1 MKHKVGDQL
10 EPGIR
15 HEDVQQHKQ
24 QQPAIASARRCLDCR
39 SGHARSPLAFY
50 YRNQP
55 WTAAEE
61 IASAPPTPG
70 PARRKRAILPFVA
83 LTATSQTGT
92 EPLAAAA
99 ATAARPSLLADYAT
113 LFKLR
118 VSAMVLITAAAGFY
132 LGSLRSG
139 ISPFNAGI
147 VKALFGI
154 AVVTCGASALN
165 QALERGTDRL
175 MLRTRNRPMAA
186 GRISLA
192 HGLIVG
198 FLGVFLGSLY
208 LARATNP
215 LTGTLTLLT
224 AVAYVAIYT
233 PLKRVS
239 TINTFIG
246 AFPGALPPLIG
257 WTAARGLIEWP
268 GIALFAILFV
278 WQFPHFMAIGWMY
291 REDYARAGIRLT
303 ATLADTRYAARS
315 TVVQAIFYAT
325 LMVAVSLWPFAL
337 GTTGATYAAAAALL
351 SLGYLWYTI
360 RFSQIGFGKAV
371 RSPHLSE
378 ANAQSDC
385 QPARDL
391 LHASIIYLPLLLA
404 AMMLGARGRLLF

>member
-1 MKHKVGDQL
+1 
-10 EPGIR
+10 
-15 HEDVQQHKQ
+15 
-24 QQPAIASARRCLDCR
+24 
-39 SGHARSPLAFY
+39 
-50 YRNQP
+50 
-55 WTAAEE
+55 
-61 IASAPPTPG
+61 
-70 PARRKRAILPFVA
+70 VA
-83 LTATSQTGT
+83 LTATSQNPTQ
-92 EPLAAAA
+92 PLASAAA
-99 ATAARPSLLADYAT
+99 SKARPSLLADYAT

-118 VSAMVLITAAAGFY
+118 VSTMVLITSAAGFY

-139 ISPFNAGI
+139 ISPFNAGM
-147 VKALFGI
+147 VKALVGI
-154 AVVTCGASALN
+154 GVVTCGASALN
-165 QALERGTDRL
+165 QVLERKTDRL
-175 MLRTRNRPMAA
+175 MLRTCNRPMAA

-233 PLKRVS
+233 PLKQVS
-239 TINTFIG
+239 TINTFFG
-246 AFPGALPPLIG
+246 AFPGALPPLLG

-268 GIALFAILFV
+268 GVALFAILFV

-315 TVVQAIFYAT
+315 TVVQAVFYAV

-337 GTTGATYAAAAALL
+337 GTAGAPYAAAAATL
-351 SLGYLWYTI
+351 SLGYLWFTI
-360 RFSQIGFGKAV
+360 RFSRIGFGKTV
-371 RSPHLSE
+371 CSPHVSE
-378 ANAQSDC
+378 GDAQSDC

-391 LHASIIYLPLLLA
+391 LHASIIYLPLLLS